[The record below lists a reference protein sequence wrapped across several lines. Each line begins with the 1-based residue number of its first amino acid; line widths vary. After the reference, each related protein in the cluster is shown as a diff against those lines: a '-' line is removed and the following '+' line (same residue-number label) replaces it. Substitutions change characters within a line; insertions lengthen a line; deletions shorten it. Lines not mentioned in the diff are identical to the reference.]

1 MRYSFPH
8 YPDEREYTQPDPKS
22 WKKIQPGM
30 SYSEV
35 VEILGEPIKDPFYP
49 HPEKVPNSHF
59 LFGWLGLLYVPHP
72 RTYRFVVTFDRE
84 GKVWRTEDPFGG
96 ESSEDGIPLKPQIV
110 APQEE
115 QVFSHYPRIM
125 DFRWRPPAGEY
136 PMKFELELGHE
147 FRGHFTDQVIRDD
160 LESVYFCHS
169 FSGAT
174 TGRVRVRAKNQKGT
188 SEWSDYRTFRFT
200 I

>member
-1 MRYSFPH
+1 MRYSLPH

-35 VEILGEPIKDPFYP
+35 VEIFGEPIKDPFYP

-125 DFRWRPPAGEY
+125 DFRWRPPAGVY

-147 FRGHFTDQVIRDD
+147 FRGHFTDQVI
-160 LESVYFCHS
+160 
-169 FSGAT
+169 
-174 TGRVRVRAKNQKGT
+174 
-188 SEWSDYRTFRFT
+188 
-200 I
+200 